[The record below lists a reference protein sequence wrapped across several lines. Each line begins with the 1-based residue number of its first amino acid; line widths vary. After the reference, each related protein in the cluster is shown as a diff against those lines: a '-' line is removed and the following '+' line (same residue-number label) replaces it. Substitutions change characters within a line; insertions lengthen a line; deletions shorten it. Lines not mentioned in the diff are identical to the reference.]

1 MAKDRRKILF
11 PYIPE
16 EAMLL
21 GEAVQRT
28 GWSDATLRDRAVRFG
43 LARKIGGR
51 WIFSR
56 VALELF
62 LNGQTEG
69 LAAYHEGNRT
79 NPEVIEAFARLG
91 LPIEPPPPSTRQ
103 RQRARRGG
111 GAHATA

>member
-16 EAMLL
+16 EAMPL

-28 GWSDATLRDRAVRFG
+28 AWSDATLRDRAVRYG

-56 VALELF
+56 VAVELF
-62 LNGQTEG
+62 LNGQNEA
-69 LAAYHEGNRT
+69 LAAYHRGDRSD
-79 NPEVIEAFARLG
+79 PEIG
-91 LPIEPPPPSTRQ
+91 
-103 RQRARRGG
+103 RA
-111 GAHATA
+111 HV